1 VISFAGPPDIEM
13 RNKFASN
20 PIVRFAMW
28 MMARKVYAAAKAKN
42 ARYFRYLTE
51 SSGEQLSQMTPLIEQ
66 GKIKPV
72 IDRVFPFEQG
82 IEAFEYLVAGRAKGK
97 VIIKVAD

>member
-1 VISFAGPPDIEM
+1 M
-13 RNKFASN
+13 RNIFGKN
-20 PIVRFAMW
+20 PVVRFAMW
-28 MMARKVYAAAKAKN
+28 MMARKVYGAAKTKN

-51 SSGEQLSQMTPLIEQ
+51 SSGEQLSQITPLVEQ

-97 VIIKVAD
+97 VIINIADENDPM